1 MYDGT
6 EAANS
11 REIWIVNQYA
21 ITPDLPGG
29 TRHYDFGVELAKMGY
44 EVRIFASDVNLALRR
59 HTKLEP
65 GELYREESINGV
77 RFVWVRAAT
86 YQKNDW
92 RRVWN
97 MLSFAL
103 NAFRV
108 GARIRGRPKAIIGSS
123 PHPFA
128 ALAAWVI
135 SKVKHSRFVLELRD
149 LWPQVLIDM
158 GGMAE
163 RSIPARVLRIL
174 ERFLYRVAAK
184 IIILASGSREYL
196 LHRGVPSDKIVYI
209 PNGVH
214 LTNFQVRNGC
224 GSVIVE
230 NDRSRIHE
238 HGADRKT
245 VHATSAASEET
256 IPSQQSV
263 ARHKFGFSR
272 FTLVYTGAHGPANA
286 LETILGAAQILRS
299 RNDVEFVLVGDGPA
313 KSALVREA
321 ANRGLDNVRF
331 MDPIPKDNIP
341 ALLSAADAGV
351 ITLRAVDA
359 FSYGISPNKLFDYMA
374 AAKPVICAVPGE
386 MARLVSE
393 NGVGIVVRPENPM
406 ALAHAVEQLLDMG
419 DAERA
424 AMGHRGRLLVE
435 RNFSR
440 EKLAQRLAELL

>member
-1 MYDGT
+1 MFDGSRS
-6 EAANS
+6 ANS
-11 REIWIVNQYA
+11 REIWIVNHYA

-29 TRHYDFGVELAKMGY
+29 TRHYDFAVELAKMGY
-44 EVRIFASDVNLALRR
+44 EVCIFASDVNLALRR
-59 HTKLEP
+59 HTRLES

-103 NAFRV
+103 NVFRV
-108 GARIRGRPKAIIGSS
+108 GVRLRGSPKAVIGSS

-128 ALAAWVI
+128 ALVAWVI
-135 SKVKHSRFVLELRD
+135 SKIKHSRFLLELRD

-163 RSIPARVLRIL
+163 HSVPARILRLL

-184 IIILASGSREYL
+184 IIVLASGSREYL

-209 PNGVH
+209 PNGVY
-214 LTNFQVRNGC
+214 LTNFQVRESSGP
-224 GSVIVE
+224 VLVE
-230 NDRSRIHE
+230 SARNCIQE
-238 HGADRKT
+238 QEADQET
-245 VHATSAASEET
+245 VHAASAASEET
-256 IPSQQSV
+256 MPPQQSA
-263 ARHKFGFSR
+263 ARRKFGFAR
-272 FTLVYTGAHGPANA
+272 FTVVYTGAHGPANA

-313 KSALVREA
+313 KGALVREA

-331 MDPIPKDNIP
+331 MDPIPKENIP
-341 ALLSAADAGV
+341 SLLGAADAAV

-386 MARLVSE
+386 IARLVTD
-393 NGVGIVVRPENPM
+393 NGAGIAVEPENPM
-406 ALAHAVEQLLDMG
+406 ALAHAVEQLVNMG

-435 RNFSR
+435 HDFSR
-440 EKLAQRLAELL
+440 EKLARRLARLV